1 MSKKALRDQWESFID
16 NHIEYPTIRN
26 KMARL
31 KFSHGR
37 IVPDGKSFKYVR
49 AHFPNLLKEFE
60 REMG

>member
-37 IVPDGKSFKYVR
+37 IWEGEGFGNGKEIILDK
-49 AHFPNLLKEFE
+49 NE
-60 REMG
+60 